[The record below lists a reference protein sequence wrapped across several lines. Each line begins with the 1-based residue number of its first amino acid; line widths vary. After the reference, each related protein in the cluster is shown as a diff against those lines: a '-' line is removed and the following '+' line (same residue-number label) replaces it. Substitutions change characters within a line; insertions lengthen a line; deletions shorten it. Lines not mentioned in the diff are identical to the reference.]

1 MWQGPWHNSPVS
13 SPIQPQAGPD
23 DTAVAGMAAAGMPAA
38 PAYPQMRLNIAALE
52 NNIRVMASWCGQRGV
67 ELAPHVKTT
76 MSAPIIAR
84 QLAAGAVGV
93 TVATP
98 DQAASALGWGH
109 RHVLVANEVVDRHGL
124 KRLRSWLEEDS
135 GREIRCFVDSAA
147 GIEAAARVFAGSA
160 VSLEVL
166 IDVGT
171 PAGRT
176 GTRSLDEALRLA
188 GLVHGTSGLRLVGV
202 AGYEGV
208 VPNSRSEATIDA
220 VDRHCRLVREV
231 FLGTAQYFETA
242 APIYSMGG
250 SAFPDRVVAYLP
262 DDSLVPGTR
271 TILRSGCYV
280 THDHGTYAGV
290 SPVPGLIPAL
300 SVRAVVLSTP
310 EAGMAVV
317 GAGKRDLPYDAGL
330 PVFLSAHTADGAPRD
345 GAAAEVRNLFDH
357 HAVLTGVSGLDV
369 TDVVDFGISHPCSA
383 FDRWPEYVVTDGD
396 GHATGVWSTDFHRSS
411 LAEARLP

>member
-1 MWQGPWHNSPVS
+1 MS
-13 SPIQPQAGPD
+13 SPIQPQSGPD
-23 DTAVAGMAAAGMPAA
+23 DNVAAGPSAA
-38 PAYPQMRLNIAALE
+38 PAYPQLRLNIAALE
-52 NNIRVMASWCGQRGV
+52 NNIRVMAAWCRQRGV
-67 ELAPHVKTT
+67 ELAPHIKTT
-76 MSAPIIAR
+76 MSAPVIAR
-84 QLAAGAVGV
+84 QLAAGAVSV
-93 TVATP
+93 TVATA
-98 DQAASALGWGH
+98 DQVAAALGWGH

-124 KRLRSWLEEDS
+124 MRLRSWLEEDS

-147 GIEAAARVFAGSA
+147 GVEAAARAFAGAA

-171 PAGRT
+171 PGGRT
-176 GTRSLDEALRLA
+176 GTRSLDESLRLA
-188 GLVHGTSGLRLVGV
+188 RLVHGTPGLRLAGV

-208 VPNSRSEATIDA
+208 VPNSRSESTVDA

-231 FLGTAQYFETA
+231 YLGAAQYFETA
-242 APIYSMGG
+242 APVYSMGG
-250 SAFPDRVVAYLP
+250 SAFPDRVVEYLP

-271 TILRSGCYV
+271 RILRSGCYV
-280 THDHGTYAGV
+280 THDHGTYASV

-330 PVFLSAHTADGAPRD
+330 PVFLSAHTADNAPRD
-345 GAAAEVRNLFDH
+345 GATAEVRNLFDH

-383 FDRWPEYVVTDGD
+383 FDRWPEYVVTDG
-396 GHATGVWSTDFHRSS
+396 GGQATGVWHTDFHRSS
-411 LAEARLP
+411 LAEGRWP